1 MQHKREEE
9 YTLPPLR
16 ASITIR
22 DYYEREQAYLKR
34 RRKFIEQRPTE
45 RSRELSEHLVV
56 QDFRTLNPVY
66 YATPETHN
74 PDTGEVVDAYMVGN
88 IYREGANYIIEY
100 WHDLVLSYEV
110 IVPPH
115 FPLVSVIS

>member
-16 ASITIR
+16 ASISIR
-22 DYYEREQAYLKR
+22 DYYERQQAYLKR
-34 RRKFIEQRPTE
+34 RRKFIQQRPTE
-45 RSRELSEHLVV
+45 RSRELSEHLVL
-56 QDFRTLNPVY
+56 QDFRILNPVY

-74 PDTGEVVDAYMVGN
+74 PDTGAYVDAYMVGH
-88 IYREGANYIIEY
+88 IEPRGDNYALTY
-100 WHDLVLSYEV
+100 WHDITLSYEV
-110 IVPPH
+110 ILPPH